1 MTASAPED
9 LLAFRTRRESE
20 LAAPHGV
27 LSQVGLHWVDPAD
40 GAHAIDG
47 LPGTWRREGEVLE
60 VGW

>member
-47 LPGTWRREGEVLE
+47 LPGT
-60 VGW
+60 